1 MLKNQKE
8 QALEFYISLKLD
20 IHIELETHPSFDLW
34 PTKKLTDRIL
44 WTRQRFQANK
54 WFDVFLDDS
63 GKKHETFAMMICAKG

>member
-8 QALEFYISLKLD
+8 PALASYISLKLE
-20 IHIELETHPSFDLW
+20 IHVEAHPSFDLW
-34 PTKKLTDRIL
+34 STKKLTDRIL

-63 GKKHETFAMMICAKG
+63 GKKQQIFAMMICAKG